1 RPPEE
6 QTKTMQEDV
15 ILGYLPIFIYLI
27 VVAFI
32 GSALILVSA
41 LVGRKNPSAEKL
53 STYECGMAPIKDA
66 RRRLDIR
73 FYLIAMLFILFDIEV
88 VFLYPWAILF
98 DRFEPMI
105 FGFIEMVLFV
115 AVLLLGYVYVWRKGA
130 LNWS

>member
-1 RPPEE
+1 
-6 QTKTMQEDV
+6 MQEDV

-32 GSALILVSA
+32 GSALILASA

-73 FYLIAMLFILFDIEV
+73 FYLIAMLFIIFDIEV

>member
-1 RPPEE
+1 
-6 QTKTMQEDV
+6 MQEDV

-53 STYECGMAPIKDA
+53 SPYECGMAPIKDA

-73 FYLIAMLFILFDIEV
+73 FYLIAMLFIIFDIEV

>member
-1 RPPEE
+1 
-6 QTKTMQEDV
+6 MQEDV

>member
-1 RPPEE
+1 
-6 QTKTMQEDV
+6 MQEDV

-73 FYLIAMLFILFDIEV
+73 FYLIAMLFIIFDIEV

>member
-1 RPPEE
+1 
-6 QTKTMQEDV
+6 MQEDV

-73 FYLIAMLFILFDIEV
+73 FYLIAMLFIIFDIEV

-105 FGFIEMVLFV
+105 FGFIEMLMFIV
-115 AVLLLGYVYVWRKGA
+115 VLLLGYVYVWRKGA

>member
-1 RPPEE
+1 
-6 QTKTMQEDV
+6 MQEDV

-73 FYLIAMLFILFDIEV
+73 FYLIAMLFIIFDIEV

-105 FGFIEMVLFV
+105 FGFIEMVFFV

>member
-1 RPPEE
+1 
-6 QTKTMQEDV
+6 MQEDV

-32 GSALILVSA
+32 GSALILASA

-73 FYLIAMLFILFDIEV
+73 FYLIAMLFIIFDIEV

-105 FGFIEMVLFV
+105 FGFIEMVFFV

>member
-1 RPPEE
+1 
-6 QTKTMQEDV
+6 MQEDV

-27 VVAFI
+27 VVALI
-32 GSALILVSA
+32 GSALILASA
-41 LVGRKNPSAEKL
+41 LIGRKNPSAEKL
-53 STYECGMAPIKDA
+53 STYECGMTPIKDA

-105 FGFIEMVLFV
+105 FGFIEMVMFV

>member
-1 RPPEE
+1 
-6 QTKTMQEDV
+6 MQEDV

-53 STYECGMAPIKDA
+53 STYECGMTPIKDA

-73 FYLIAMLFILFDIEV
+73 FYLIAMLFIIFDIEV

-105 FGFIEMVLFV
+105 FGFIEMLMFI

>member
-1 RPPEE
+1 
-6 QTKTMQEDV
+6 MQEDV

-27 VVAFI
+27 VVALI
-32 GSALILVSA
+32 GSALILASA
-41 LVGRKNPSAEKL
+41 LIGRKNPSHEKL
-53 STYECGMAPIKDA
+53 STYECGSTPIKDA

-105 FGFIEMVLFV
+105 FGFIEMLSFV
-115 AVLLLGYVYVWRKGA
+115 VVLLLGYIYVWRKGA
-130 LNWS
+130 LSWS

>member
-1 RPPEE
+1 
-6 QTKTMQEDV
+6 MQEDV

-32 GSALILVSA
+32 GSALIIASA
-41 LVGRKNPSAEKL
+41 LIGRKNPSAEKL
-53 STYECGMAPIKDA
+53 STYECGMTPIKDA

-73 FYLIAMLFILFDIEV
+73 FYLIAMLFIIFDIEV

-105 FGFIEMVLFV
+105 FGFIEMLMFIV
-115 AVLLLGYVYVWRKGA
+115 VLLLGYVYVWRKGA

>member
-1 RPPEE
+1 
-6 QTKTMQEDV
+6 MQEDL

-32 GSALILVSA
+32 GSALIIASA
-41 LVGRKNPSAEKL
+41 LIGRKNPSPEKL
-53 STYECGMAPIKDA
+53 STYECGMTPIKDA

-105 FGFIEMVLFV
+105 FGFIEMVLFIV
-115 AVLLLGYVYVWRKGA
+115 VLLLGYVYVWRKGA